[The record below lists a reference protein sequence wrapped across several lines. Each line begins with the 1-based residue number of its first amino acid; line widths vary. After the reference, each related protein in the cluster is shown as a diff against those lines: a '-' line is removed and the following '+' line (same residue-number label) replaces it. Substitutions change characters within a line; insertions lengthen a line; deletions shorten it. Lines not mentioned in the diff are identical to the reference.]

1 MSRAAVDTSFAIA
14 LMDEKDRHHERALRI
29 LDGIEKAGLEV
40 IYIDCVINEI
50 YSVIARRFAE
60 RKMSE
65 RFPEMADKI
74 TSSLEDVEII
84 NAYQYLPK
92 AHPQVVGLM
101 KRTEGR
107 LSYHDALIA
116 LSLKEE
122 GVGKII
128 SLDVD
133 FDEVFYLTDTGRRW
147 DGSSVSVRDKV
158 SGQLK
163 KRRDGILSPGM
174 NRMNRMETLRFWDE
188 WTEVGSQGA
197 VSFTKLHIHSVPGL
211 SYLLLSRCFGLLPIA
226 Q

>member
-60 RKMSE
+60 RRMSE

-74 TSSLEDVEII
+74 TSSSEDVEII
-84 NAYQYLPK
+84 NAYRYLPK
-92 AHPQVVGLM
+92 AHPQVVELM

-133 FDEVFYLTDTGRRW
+133 FDEVRW
-147 DGSSVSVRDKV
+147 LERIG
-158 SGQLK
+158 
-163 KRRDGILSPGM
+163 
-174 NRMNRMETLRFWDE
+174 
-188 WTEVGSQGA
+188 
-197 VSFTKLHIHSVPGL
+197 
-211 SYLLLSRCFGLLPIA
+211 
-226 Q
+226 